1 MKCLEGKFSTF
12 LIRNPRLATPSQ
24 WKICEKN
31 RFSFPGPEGGYPKL
45 CELFKLIHRTSK
57 EVIVIDSADLLNNP
71 ETIMEQYCK
80 KTGLPYNKKMLT
92 WTPGIVED
100 WTEFEYYKEFH
111 WNAMYSSVFNALVK
125 AQGKQESPITDSY
138 PPEVEKEIQKDML

>member
-1 MKCLEGKFSTF
+1 M
-12 LIRNPRLATPSQ
+12 
-24 WKICEKN
+24 
-31 RFSFPGPEGGYPKL
+31 
-45 CELFKLIHRTSK
+45 
-57 EVIVIDSADLLNNP
+57 IVIDSADLLNNP
-71 ETIMEQYCK
+71 EAIMEQYCK

-92 WTPGIVED
+92 WTPGIMED
-100 WTEFEYYKEFH
+100 WTELEYYKEFH